1 MPVEV
6 HRIPRDTKDF
16 PLASKDHLSPNH
28 QKAHG
33 IEIAYMKHEP
43 TEHCPR
49 ERPMPI
55 LAKEPACY
63 PDNLFE
69 TQAPS
74 PGQRWWVF
82 YTRPRSEKAIARH
95 LRARH
100 TAYFLPLYKKY
111 SKVHGRTLVS
121 WNVLFPSYIF
131 VFGTTDA
138 KLAALKTN
146 LVVHE
151 LAVPDQDEFHQDLLN
166 INRVQ
171 DCDLPIYP
179 EQKLKPGT
187 RVTVSAGPLMGLSG
201 TIVSW
206 LSPIRLIV
214 ELRLLQRGVCV
225 ELEPWM
231 VSLP

>member
-1 MPVEV
+1 
-6 HRIPRDTKDF
+6 
-16 PLASKDHLSPNH
+16 
-28 QKAHG
+28 
-33 IEIAYMKHEP
+33 
-43 TEHCPR
+43 
-49 ERPMPI
+49 
-55 LAKEPACY
+55 
-63 PDNLFE
+63 
-69 TQAPS
+69 
-74 PGQRWWVF
+74 
-82 YTRPRSEKAIARH
+82 
-95 LRARH
+95 
-100 TAYFLPLYKKY
+100 
-111 SKVHGRTLVS
+111 
-121 WNVLFPSYIF
+121 VLFPSYIF

-151 LAVPDQDEFHQDLLN
+151 LAVPDQDEFHQDLLS
-166 INRVQ
+166 IHKVQ